1 MKSFLILIFIVIT
14 LSACN
19 NEQKFKMDE
28 EGELYIGSPTAN
40 EILSKNKKEDIF
52 LMNEVVYVNAEK
64 IDWVKKRELTLGDVV
79 LEIVRQS
86 NDGEDFTEGT
96 ATKLPVG
103 TKIYKPIEKG
113 DIYIAIVEGREIRYL
128 GLREG

>member
-1 MKSFLILIFIVIT
+1 MKSLLILFLIIIT

-19 NEQKFKMDE
+19 NEQQLKMGE
-28 EGELYIGSPTAN
+28 EEQLYIGSPTAN
-40 EILSKNKKEDIF
+40 EILSKNKREDIF

-64 IDWVKKRELTLGDVV
+64 IDWVKKADLTLGNAVFEV
-79 LEIVRQS
+79 VRQS

-103 TKIYKPIEKG
+103 TKIYKTNEKG
-113 DIYIAIVEGREIRYL
+113 DIYIAVVDGREIRYL
-128 GLREG
+128 GFREG

>member
-1 MKSFLILIFIVIT
+1 
-14 LSACN
+14 
-19 NEQKFKMDE
+19 MD
-28 EGELYIGSPTAN
+28 
-40 EILSKNKKEDIF
+40 
-52 LMNEVVYVNAEK
+52 EVVYVNAEK
-64 IDWVKKRELTLGDVV
+64 IDWVKRTELTLGEVV

-86 NDGEDFTEGT
+86 NDGKDFTEGT

-113 DIYIAIVEGREIRYL
+113 DIYVAILDGREVRYL

>member
-1 MKSFLILIFIVIT
+1 MLITIA

-19 NEQKFKMDE
+19 SGQQLKMDE
-28 EGELYIGSPTAN
+28 EGQLYIGSPTAY

-64 IDWVKKRELTLGDVV
+64 IDWVKKKKLTLGNVV

-86 NDGEDFTEGT
+86 SDGEDFTEGT